1 MLSADIEK
9 KLFLL
14 DAYALIYRA
23 YFAFSK
29 NPRINSRGEN
39 TSAAFGFTNV
49 LIDIIKNEKPSH
61 IAVVF
66 DPPGGSTQR
75 QEDYTEYKAN
85 REAMPEDIRSMI
97 PPIKE
102 LIRAFNIE
110 VVEVAGYEADDVIGS
125 LSKLA
130 EKNGFTTYM
139 MTPDKD
145 YAQLV
150 SQKTFIYKPGR
161 GGAPPQILGV
171 KEVCEKFQVS
181 DPIQV
186 IDILGMWGDSSDN
199 IPGIPGI
206 GEKTSKLLV
215 SKYGSVEGLIENAE
229 ELKGKQ
235 RENVI
240 NFKDQGLLSK
250 KLATIITDIE
260 LEFDEHKLLLKEL
273 DRKKIKDIFTDL
285 EFRNLSKRV
294 LGEELVIAPK
304 PDTEDSIKKEKL
316 KTKETGQLDLFG
328 AQSMIEESEPKET
341 SSLKTIVTEN
351 TKYHLVND
359 EEQLQKLIQLLNAQK
374 EVCFDTE
381 TSSLDARKAELVGVS
396 FSFKSKE
403 AYYVPIPESKTTEES
418 RIHRF
423 KDFFLNRDILK
434 IGHNLKY
441 DIKVLNRY
449 GLSVSQNCFDTMI
462 SHYLINPEARQSMD
476 FLAGF
481 YLNYKT
487 ISIEDLIGK
496 KGKNQKSMKDLSPEM
511 VCDYACEDADITFQL
526 KKHFEEEINK
536 PHLKSLFYDVEMPL
550 MFVLKNM
557 ENEGIAL
564 DKSALN
570 TFGKEVEKDL
580 IRLSDE
586 ITKLAGVTFNIDSPR
601 QLGEIL
607 FDRLKIA
614 SKAKKTKTGQYATS
628 EDVLVKHRK
637 QHPIVE
643 HILEYRQLKKLKST
657 YIDPLPELCDE
668 TDGRIHSHF
677 MQTVTATGRLS
688 SSNPNLQNIPIRSEK
703 GREIRK
709 AFVPRDDNHVLM
721 AADYSQIELRIIA
734 ALSNDQVMI
743 EAFSKGVDIHAAT
756 ASKVFSTPVSEV
768 SREQR
773 SQAKAVNFGIIY
785 GQSAFGL
792 SQNLGIPR
800 KEAKGIIDSYF
811 EQYPTIKK
819 YMENVV
825 AQSRDKGYV
834 ETLLKRRRYLPDIN
848 STNAIVRGYAE
859 RNAIN
864 APIQGSAA
872 DIIKLAMINVQ
883 KAMEK
888 KGLRSKMI
896 LQVHDELVFDVVKE
910 EQVQLESLVKEN
922 MEGALDLSVPLDIEY
937 KVADNWL
944 EAH

>member
-1 MLSADIEK
+1 MLSANIEK

-29 NPRINSRGEN
+29 NPRINSLGQN
-39 TSAAFGFTNV
+39 TSAAFGFTNA
-49 LIDIIKNEKPSH
+49 LIDIIKNEKPTH

-75 QEDYTEYKAN
+75 QEDYKEYKAN

-97 PPIKE
+97 PPIKD
-102 LIRAFNIE
+102 LVRAFNIE
-110 VVEVAGYEADDVIGS
+110 AIEVAGFEADDVIGT
-125 LSKLA
+125 LCKLA

-150 SQKTFIYKPGR
+150 SPSTHMFKPGR

-171 KEVCEKFQVS
+171 KEICEKFEIS

-186 IDILGMWGDSSDN
+186 IDILGLWGDASDN

-215 SKYGSVEGLIENAE
+215 SKYGSIEGLIENVE
-229 ELKGKQ
+229 DLKGKQ
-235 RENVI
+235 KENVI
-240 NFKDQGLLSK
+240 AYKEQGLLSK
-250 KLATIITDIE
+250 KLATIITDID
-260 LEFDEHKLLLKEL
+260 LEFDENKLLLKGV
-273 DRKKIKDIFTDL
+273 DREKIKTLFTEL

-294 LGEELVIAPK
+294 LGEELVI
-304 PDTEDSIKKEKL
+304 SKKAEPL
-316 KTKETGQLDLFG
+316 QKEESGKSLNSKTGQLDLFG
-328 AQSMIEESEPKET
+328 VQSMIEPQEVKET

-351 TKYHLVND
+351 AKYHLVND
-359 EEQLQKLIQLLNAQK
+359 DEQIQELLKILDKQK

-381 TSSLDARKAELVGVS
+381 TTSIDARNADLVGVS
-396 FSFKSKE
+396 FSFNSKE
-403 AYYVPIPESKTTEES
+403 AYYVPIPESKAFEEN
-418 RIHRF
+418 RIQLF
-423 KDFFLNRDILK
+423 KDFFSNDSILK

-449 GLSVSQNCFDTMI
+449 GIEVSKHCFDTMI
-462 SHYLINPEARQSMD
+462 AHYLINPEAGQSMD
-476 FLAGF
+476 FLANF
-481 YLNYKT
+481 YLDYQT
-487 ISIEDLIGK
+487 VSIEELIGK
-496 KGKNQKSMKDLSPEM
+496 KGKNQGNMKDLSPEK

-526 KKHFEEEINK
+526 KKVFETEIEK

-550 MFVLKNM
+550 MFVLKSM

-564 DKSALN
+564 DVSALT
-570 TFGKEVEKDL
+570 TFGKTIEKDL
-580 IRLSDE
+580 IRLTKE
-586 ITKLAGVTFNIDSPR
+586 ISALADASFNLDSPR

-607 FDRLKIA
+607 FDKLKI
-614 SKAKKTKTGQYATS
+614 STKAKKTKTGQYATS
-628 EDVLVKHRK
+628 EDVLVRHRK
-637 QHPIVE
+637 DHPIVE

-657 YIDPLPELCDE
+657 YVDPLPELCDSK
-668 TDGRIHSHF
+668 DGRIHTHF

-688 SSNPNLQNIPIRSEK
+688 SNNPNLQNIPIRSAK

-709 AFVPRDDNHVLM
+709 AFVPRDENHLLM
-721 AADYSQIELRIIA
+721 AVDYSQIELRIIA
-734 ALSNDQVMI
+734 ALSDDQAMI
-743 EAFSKGVDIHAAT
+743 EAFSKGIDIHTAT
-756 ASKVFSTPVSEV
+756 AAKVFKTAVSEV

-773 SQAKAVNFGIIY
+773 SKAKAVNFGIIY

-800 KEAKGIIDSYF
+800 KDAKEIIDSYF
-811 EQYPTIKK
+811 QEYPTIKK

-825 AQSRDKGYV
+825 AHSRDKGYV
-834 ETLLKRRRYLPDIN
+834 ETILKRRRYLPDIN
-848 STNAIVRGYAE
+848 SANAIVRGYAE
-859 RNAIN
+859 RNAVN

-872 DIIKLAMINVQ
+872 DIIKLAMIKVQ
-883 KAMEK
+883 EELTQ
-888 KGLRSKMI
+888 GNLRTKMV
-896 LQVHDELVFDVVKE
+896 LQVHDELVFDVHIE
-910 EQVQLESLVKEN
+910 EQDVVEKLVKKN
-922 MEGALDLSVPLDIEY
+922 MENAMVLTVPLDVEY
-937 KVADNWL
+937 KVAKNWL